1 MALALG
7 IDFEHIYHTPAYRSL
22 ESVPEISIDLEA
34 ITARLLRLLDEN
46 DVRAT
51 FFVVSDLAEE
61 SPALLE
67 RIASE
72 GHEIASHTVSHPSLP
87 SLRER
92 EIHQEVR
99 ESKATLERISG
110 ATVAGF
116 RAPTFQVDDRVYAA
130 LADTGYT
137 YSSSVMPSVPIPGFY
152 SDMYGFEGPVDVIT
166 DGGRVAE
173 YPVAVSPYVSL
184 PISGAW
190 TRLLGR
196 HFTLKSVNRLL
207 ARGKSVLTYV
217 HPWEFTNLQD
227 TPLPFR
233 NRVRTGDW
241 MFETYEQLLELDAEF
256 VTVGGLSSTSAP
268 ANKYRIE
275 QSEATYS
282 T

>member
-1 MALALG
+1 MAFGLG

-22 ESVPEISIDLEA
+22 ESPPEISIDLEA
-34 ITARLLRLLDEN
+34 VTDRLLRLLDEN
-46 DVRAT
+46 GARAT

-61 SPALLE
+61 SPDLVQ
-67 RIASE
+67 RIASA

-92 EIHQEVR
+92 EIQNEAR
-99 ESKATLERISG
+99 ESKATLERVSG
-110 ATVAGF
+110 ATVSGF

-130 LADTGYT
+130 LADAEYT

-152 SDMYGFEGPVDVIT
+152 SDVYGFEGPVDVIT
-166 DGGRVAE
+166 HAGSIAE

-184 PISGAW
+184 PVSGAW

-196 HFTLKSVNRLL
+196 HFTVKSVKRLL
-207 ARGKSVLTYV
+207 ARDEQVLTYV

-241 MFETYEQLLELDAEF
+241 MFETYEQLLRLDAEF
-256 VTVGGLSSTSAP
+256 VTLGELASANP
-268 ANKYRIE
+268 PGVEHGIE
-275 QSEATYS
+275 
-282 T
+282 